1 MKSIC
6 LLSFVFLVLTG
17 CGGSG
22 GGTTAT
28 TTLNVPALP
37 TPPVSRLVL
46 PSDYVGFFIGITPL
60 GTNKQLATS
69 QQFSQQLYTLDAD
82 NTITPVSFLDTAALP
97 IDLTGNLSFTSE
109 EHIIPLD
116 IMVMS
121 PDYVMLTLFHRNFDT
136 DTDNDYF
143 NLLVDL
149 RSGTVVSAP
158 VGINTQGNS
167 GRSALTQLG
176 RDYFPPDSRWNDTED
191 LYVISVDY
199 EALDMMEEVD
209 HQEIIDHHSGVPCPT
224 NEAEDDTADD
234 TADDTTDET
243 EDETVDDTTDTEADE
258 ASEDTTDT
266 TTDSTETADD
276 SNAQT
281 VTCTGPIGGT
291 ITPTTPVTDTTDT
304 TADTTT
310 AETTAAFRATTSANT
325 NAHATSETQ
334 APTPTNIY
342 KMRLGAAN
350 QYSLEQVSLEDDR
363 PGLGQFVVSKSGI
376 MIYRNLDG
384 GDNSYRVLLEN
395 CEDVTGRLSTVL
407 LAPYSSLIVADDDAG
422 NSSIFEVTERGINK
436 LIFSCNGNVVRQSFS
451 GYTTRV
457 ASLRLPYNSE
467 SVSSYDYI
475 YPYFINSSCQAG
487 RIFPRAE
494 PEIDILN
501 PMPSI
506 PGLPSSDSRGLR
518 KSQMF
523 NNSLYCI
530 GYDAGLNLA
539 VAQLDTTSTN
549 NDFEF
554 LTLDFGLWLPD
565 FDTLHVLSDNSV
577 IFTGTS
583 RVSTEVKTIMLN
595 ADGEEFDLTDTL
607 VGLKVSQQIEI
618 TPPTGTTYSSNLVEE

>member
-6 LLSFVFLVLTG
+6 LLYLIFLVLTG

-22 GGTTAT
+22 GGGTTAT
-28 TTLNVPALP
+28 TTLNVPTLP
-37 TPPVSRLVL
+37 VPPVSQLVL
-46 PSDYVGFFIGITPL
+46 PADYVGFFIGINPL

-69 QQFSQQLYTLDAD
+69 QQFTQQLYTLDAE
-82 NTITPVSFLDTAALP
+82 NTITPVSFLDTQALP
-97 IDLTGNLSFTSE
+97 MDLTGNLSFTSE

-116 IMVMS
+116 IMVMN

-149 RSGTVVSAP
+149 RTGTVVSAP
-158 VGINTQGNS
+158 VGINAQGNS
-167 GRSALTQLG
+167 GRSSLTQLG

-224 NEAEDDTADD
+224 NETEEDATDETDE
-234 TADDTTDET
+234 TTDEAT
-243 EDETVDDTTDTEADE
+243 DETTDE
-258 ASEDTTDT
+258 ATEETTQDTTDT
-266 TTDSTETADD
+266 TDD
-276 SNAQT
+276 AAEEI

-291 ITPTTPVTDTTDT
+291 VTPSTPVTDTTEDT
-304 TADTTT
+304 TATD
-310 AETTAAFRATTSANT
+310 TTAAFMATTDLAT
-325 NAHATSETQ
+325 YAHATSDTQ

-350 QYSLEQVSLEDDR
+350 QYSLERVSLEDDR

-407 LAPYSSLIVADDDAG
+407 LAPYSSLIVADDDVG

-451 GYTTRV
+451 GYTARV

-475 YPYFINSSCQAG
+475 YPYFINSSCQTG

-494 PEIDILN
+494 PEINILN

-506 PGLPSSDSRGLR
+506 PGLPSSDTRGLR

-539 VAQLDTTSTN
+539 VAQLDTTSSTN
-549 NDFEF
+549 SFEF

-565 FDTLHVLSDNSV
+565 FDTLHVLSDNAV